1 MRAVGIIPARWAST
15 RFPGKPLARIAGRPM
30 LEWVVEGAR
39 RAKRLRDVLVATDD
53 ERIAEA
59 CSAFGATAVLTGPD
73 HPTGTD
79 RLAEVALSLD
89 DDVVVNVQGDEP
101 LIRGDVI
108 DSVVAALDEDPEAP
122 MATVVHEAEPD
133 ALDDPHRVKVVL
145 DRRGRALYFSRS
157 RIPAGDDS
165 LRARGVPRAAAGTRT
180 RIPHP
185 GRGGGGLGKLC
196 RRRPRRRPAGGRTAR
211 AEAPG
216 GEAVTESL
224 SAETVREW
232 GERYSN
238 WGRFGADERPAVC
251 SRPAA
256 CPAAGWWSPA
266 RCPSINTGPRRDSPG
281 ATTPST

>member
-1 MRAVGIIPARWAST
+1 MRAVGIFPARWAST

-53 ERIAEA
+53 ERIVEA
-59 CSAFGATAVLTGPD
+59 CRAFGATAVLTAPD
-73 HPTGTD
+73 HATGTD

-122 MATVVHEAEPD
+122 MATVVHEAEHD

-157 RIPAGDDS
+157 RIPAGNADRHWQHVGLYAYRRSFLLDFVALAPTPCERAES
-165 LRARGVPRAAAGTRT
+165 LEQLRALEHGYPIRVAVVEAWGNCAVDVPEDVPRVEERLAQ
-180 RIPHP
+180 
-185 GRGGGGLGKLC
+185 
-196 RRRPRRRPAGGRTAR
+196 RRPKENR
-211 AEAPG
+211 
-216 GEAVTESL
+216 
-224 SAETVREW
+224 
-232 GERYSN
+232 
-238 WGRFGADERPAVC
+238 
-251 SRPAA
+251 
-256 CPAAGWWSPA
+256 
-266 RCPSINTGPRRDSPG
+266 
-281 ATTPST
+281 

>member
-39 RAKRLRDVLVATDD
+39 RAKRLRDVWVATDD
-53 ERIAEA
+53 PRIADA
-59 CSAFGATAVLTGPD
+59 CRAFGATAVLTSPD

-89 DDVVVNVQGDEP
+89 DDVVVNIQGDEP

-122 MATVVHEAEPD
+122 MATVVHQAEPE

-157 RIPAGDDS
+157 RIPAGDDDNRYWQHVGLYAYRRS
-165 LRARGVPRAAAGTRT
+165 FLLDFVALPPTPCERAESLEQLRALEHGYPIRVAVVEAWGSCAVDVPEDVPRVEAWLA
-180 RIPHP
+180 
-185 GRGGGGLGKLC
+185 
-196 RRRPRRRPAGGRTAR
+196 RRR
-211 AEAPG
+211 AE
-216 GEAVTESL
+216 EQ
-224 SAETVREW
+224 R
-232 GERYSN
+232 
-238 WGRFGADERPAVC
+238 
-251 SRPAA
+251 
-256 CPAAGWWSPA
+256 
-266 RCPSINTGPRRDSPG
+266 
-281 ATTPST
+281 